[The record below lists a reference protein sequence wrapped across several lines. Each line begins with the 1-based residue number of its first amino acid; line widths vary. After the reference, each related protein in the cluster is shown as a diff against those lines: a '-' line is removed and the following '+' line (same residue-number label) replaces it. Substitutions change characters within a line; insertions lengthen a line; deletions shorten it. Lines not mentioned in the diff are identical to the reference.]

1 MSRVSRGFD
10 LWQPHRLNI
19 APMAG
24 TTVLPRHEPP
34 LKGNKTGNCY
44 SEKNKWRKC
53 NSTVREVGGELA
65 ERNLVARKHSMK
77 ETLTICHQI
86 M

>member
-19 APMAG
+19 APMVG
-24 TTVLPRHEPP
+24 TTVLPSHEPP
-34 LKGNKTGNCY
+34 LKGNKTGSCH
-44 SEKNKWRKC
+44 SEKMSGENV
-53 NSTVREVGGELA
+53 TVQGGNWGKLA
-65 ERNLVARKHSMK
+65 ERNLVARKQCMK

>member
-19 APMAG
+19 APVAG

-44 SEKNKWRKC
+44 SEKNKWR
-53 NSTVREVGGELA
+53 NVTV
-65 ERNLVARKHSMK
+65 
-77 ETLTICHQI
+77 Q
-86 M
+86 